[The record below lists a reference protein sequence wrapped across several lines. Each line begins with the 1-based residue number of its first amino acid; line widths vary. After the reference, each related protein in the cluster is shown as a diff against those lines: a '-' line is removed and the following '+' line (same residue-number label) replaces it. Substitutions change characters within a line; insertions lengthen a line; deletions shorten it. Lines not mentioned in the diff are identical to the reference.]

1 MHLSMVSLEKKNT
14 ALSLAANLRIQWCY
28 SWEVF
33 TKELLNNLICI
44 SQLFLQQALC
54 ETFNKT

>member
-1 MHLSMVSLEKKNT
+1 MVSLEKKNT